1 LAGILLRVATG
12 GVFNHDDPT
21 FLGGGACRRVQDVAM
36 NAVSLFGSTPSAG
49 FWFGVLLVLSALSM
63 ASAPPEWRSQIR
75 QPRAIPLCL
84 PASGLL
90 GLAMASSMAAIMR
103 PELFAAAFGVI

>member
-1 LAGILLRVATG
+1 
-12 GVFNHDDPT
+12 
-21 FLGGGACRRVQDVAM
+21 LGGAICRRVQDVA
-36 NAVSLFGSTPSAG
+36 NAISLFGTSPSAG
-49 FWFGVLLVLSALSM
+49 VWLGILLVLSALSM
-63 ASAPPEWRSQIR
+63 ASAPPEGRWQIR

-90 GLAMASSMAAIMR
+90 GLAMASTMAAIMR